1 MTVLSGGINMNE
13 VTVGVRDL
21 KAHLSEYLRRVR
33 SGQTIV
39 ITDHGQAVGQIIP
52 VGQPIEERLRSLQ
65 AAGLL
70 AWNGQSLPDIESPV
84 INRSGKLL
92 SNLVVEMRE
101 QEQ

>member
-1 MTVLSGGINMNE
+1 
-13 VTVGVRDL
+13 
-21 KAHLSEYLRRVR
+21 
-33 SGQTIV
+33 
-39 ITDHGQAVGQIIP
+39 